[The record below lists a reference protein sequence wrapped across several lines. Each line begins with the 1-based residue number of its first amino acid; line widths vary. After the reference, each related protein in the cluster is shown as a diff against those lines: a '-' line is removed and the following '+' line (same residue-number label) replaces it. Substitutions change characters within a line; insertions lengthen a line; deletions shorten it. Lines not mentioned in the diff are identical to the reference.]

1 MTSIVEISEKILKQ
15 IALALNTAK
24 LYPPGHPLFEKM
36 VDDSLKILTEIP
48 SGLSTISFYF
58 LENTVIVEKEKIDIS
73 KFPAIQS
80 LIKYFN
86 RINVK
91 SISIDYNA
99 QRKDWESFYRIFSIP
114 IKEIKEA
121 EDVGILL
128 YKLGAERIR
137 INDVEFGVISARQK
151 VEVKFDIE
159 DIIER
164 VKKGEKISPSESL
177 EFFKTLTGTLTE
189 NLNYLSKGEIILK
202 VKEFKDKLEKNY
214 GILEV
219 EKLSLILSEIFEK
232 LSPDLRKDVLE
243 GMLEMEELKNMAKEV
258 IKNLPEEE
266 LLKFIIS
273 YKGNREEIIEYLPIE
288 KREKLE
294 DLSIGVGKGEG
305 KGVGEGIYLG
315 EGILSEEIAERITK
329 LYEMLKRESEER
341 KIKEE
346 ISEFLTE
353 LLGIKDYKINPEKVP
368 DFINSLKLI
377 ASFLIEKY
385 GLDAFEEFSILSSHI
400 LSLLTPDIKEN
411 VYSYLSKTKEMAE
424 MIRNI
429 LPSLPDE
436 ELVNLFSSRV
446 KNFPEEFNEILG
458 SLPPEKIEVLKKR
471 ELIEGEKIFTPSP
484 KLIEIE
490 KFAKERKL
498 IVTSEKK
505 FEAMKEELKE
515 GIKRDE
521 FENIIEPFLKDIK
534 SEEIEKRKYSV
545 NGIGSLLLSFLKTG
559 KIRLAKRLIEF
570 LKENIKEEEEPEVF
584 FTYLEYF
591 QKGYVIAKENN
602 ITDIVELFE
611 VEFKELLDIKEK
623 RKFVIRALGK
633 TKSDFGL
640 RMLLTTLW
648 EEESLEEIKE
658 ALTLLGEKA
667 VKELLKLFPE
677 IENLVIRKRII
688 ELLISLPQM
697 DLKDLKELV
706 FDKRWSVQR
715 DILYIIGEKKLQEL
729 ISYIEELATSGQ
741 DIVRKEAVK
750 ALSKIKSD
758 EAKKI
763 LLNCLEDKNEE
774 IRKEVVK
781 ALCGFTDEETV
792 SKIKEYLKK
801 NIEKIEE
808 AEILLEIIKGLKKI
822 KDKEIIPLLFKI
834 LEEKNILR
842 KPKYPSELRKEALKY
857 LAEFK
862 EDKKIIEKFKDF
874 KNDPEPEIRTF
885 VKIFLSKYGG

>member
-1 MTSIVEISEKILKQ
+1 MASIVEISEKILKQ

-36 VDDSLKILTEIP
+36 VDESLKILTEIP
-48 SGLSTISFYF
+48 AGLSTISFYF
-58 LENTVIVEKEKIDIS
+58 FENTVIVEKEKIDVS

-91 SISIDYNA
+91 SISIDYNSE
-99 QRKDWESFYRIFSIP
+99 RKDWESFYRIFSMP
-114 IKEIKEA
+114 IKEIKET

-128 YKLGAERIR
+128 YRLGAERIR

-159 DIIER
+159 DIVER
-164 VKKGEKISPSESL
+164 IKKGEKISPPESV
-177 EFFKTLTGTLTE
+177 EFFKTLSGTEAE
-189 NLNYLSKGEIILK
+189 NLNYLSKGEVILK

-214 GILEV
+214 GIFEI
-219 EKLSLILSEIFEK
+219 EKLSLILSQIFEK

-243 GMLEMEELKNMAKEV
+243 GMLEMEELKNMAKEI

-273 YKGNREEIIEYLPIE
+273 YKGD
-288 KREKLE
+288 K
-294 DLSIGVGKGEG
+294 
-305 KGVGEGIYLG
+305 
-315 EGILSEEIAERITK
+315 
-329 LYEMLKRESEER
+329 
-341 KIKEE
+341 
-346 ISEFLTE
+346 
-353 LLGIKDYKINPEKVP
+353 
-368 DFINSLKLI
+368 
-377 ASFLIEKY
+377 
-385 GLDAFEEFSILSSHI
+385 
-400 LSLLTPDIKEN
+400 
-411 VYSYLSKTKEMAE
+411 
-424 MIRNI
+424 
-429 LPSLPDE
+429 
-436 ELVNLFSSRV
+436 
-446 KNFPEEFNEILG
+446 
-458 SLPPEKIEVLKKR
+458 EVLKKR
-471 ELIEGEKIFTPSP
+471 ELIEGEKIFTPSQ
-484 KLIEIE
+484 KLLEIE
-490 KFAKERKL
+490 ELAREREL
-498 IVTSEKK
+498 IITGEKK

-515 GIKRDE
+515 GIRRDE

-545 NGIGSLLLSFLKTG
+545 NGMGSLLLSFLKTG
-559 KIRLAKRLIEF
+559 KTRLAKRLIEF

-591 QKGYVIAKENN
+591 QRGYVIAKENN

-648 EEESLEEIKE
+648 EEESLEEMKE

-677 IENLVIRKRII
+677 IENIAIRKRII
-688 ELLISLPQM
+688 DLLVLLPQM
-697 DLKDLKELV
+697 DLKDLKELI
-706 FDKRWSVQR
+706 FDKRWNVQR
-715 DILYIIGEKKLQEL
+715 DILYIIGEKKLEEL
-729 ISYIEELATSGQ
+729 IPYIEELAISGQ

-750 ALSKIKSD
+750 ALSKMKSD
-758 EAKKI
+758 EARKI
-763 LLNCLEDKNEE
+763 LLKVLEDKNEE
-774 IRKEVVK
+774 IRKEAIK
-781 ALCGFTDEETV
+781 ALYSFTDEETI

-808 AEILLEIIKGLKKI
+808 AEILLEIIRSLKKI

-834 LEEKNILR
+834 LEEKNIFR

-885 VKIFLSKYGG
+885 VKIFLSKYGGQ

>member
-1 MTSIVEISEKILKQ
+1 MASIVEISEKILKQ

-36 VDDSLKILTEIP
+36 VDESLKILTEIP
-48 SGLSTISFYF
+48 AGLSTISFYF
-58 LENTVIVEKEKIDIS
+58 FENTVIVEKEKIDIS

-80 LIKYFN
+80 LIKYLN

-99 QRKDWESFYRIFSIP
+99 DRKDWESFYRIFSIP
-114 IKEIKEA
+114 IKEIKET
-121 EDVGILL
+121 EDVGVLL
-128 YKLGAERIR
+128 YRLGAERIR

-159 DIIER
+159 DIVER
-164 VKKGEKISPSESL
+164 IKKGEKISPSESI
-177 EFFKTLTGTLTE
+177 EFFKTLTGTLVE
-189 NLNYLSKGEIILK
+189 NLNYLPKEEIILK
-202 VKEFKDKLEKNY
+202 IKEFKDNLEKNY
-214 GILEV
+214 GIFEM
-219 EKLSLILSEIFEK
+219 EKLSLILSQIFEE
-232 LSPDLRKDVLE
+232 LSPDLRKEVLE
-243 GMLEMEELKNMAKEV
+243 GMLETEELKNMAKEI
-258 IKNLPEEE
+258 IKNLPEDQ

-273 YKGNREEIIEYLPIE
+273 YKGNKEEIIEHLPIE
-288 KREKLE
+288 KREKRE
-294 DLSIGVGKGEG
+294 GLSVGK
-305 KGVGEGIYLG
+305 G
-315 EGILSEEIAERITK
+315 EGILSEEIAQRITK
-329 LYEMLKRESEER
+329 LYEMLKRGSDEK

-346 ISEFLTE
+346 ISEFLIE

-368 DFINSLKLI
+368 DFVNSLKLI

-385 GLDAFEEFSILSSHI
+385 GIDAFEEFSILSSHI
-400 LSLLTPDIKEN
+400 LSLLTPEIKEN

-446 KNFPEEFNEILG
+446 KNFPEEFDEILN
-458 SLPPEKIEVLKKR
+458 SLPPEKIEALKKR

-484 KLIEIE
+484 KLLEIG
-490 KFAKERKL
+490 KLAKERQL
-498 IVTSEKK
+498 IITGEKK
-505 FEAMKEELKE
+505 FEAMKKELKE
-515 GIKRDE
+515 GIRTDE
-521 FENIIEPFLKDIK
+521 FEGIIEPFLKDIK
-534 SEEIEKRKYSV
+534 SEDIEKRKYSV

-570 LKENIKEEEEPEVF
+570 FKENIKKEEEPEVF

-591 QKGYVIAKENN
+591 QRGYVIAKENN
-602 ITDIVELFE
+602 ISDIVELFE

-633 TKSDFGL
+633 TKSDFAL

-648 EEESLEEIKE
+648 EEESLEEIKD

-667 VKELLKLFPE
+667 IKELLKLFPE
-677 IENLVIRKRII
+677 IENLMIRKRII
-688 ELLISLPQM
+688 DLVVSLPQM
-697 DLKDLKELV
+697 DLKELKELL

-715 DILYIIGEKKLQEL
+715 DILYIIGEKKLEEL
-729 ISYIEELATSGQ
+729 IPYIEEIVLTGQ
-741 DIVRKEAVK
+741 DIVRKEAVR
-750 ALSKIKSD
+750 ALSKMKND

-763 LLNCLEDKNEE
+763 LLKSLEDKNEE
-774 IRKEVVK
+774 IRKEAIK
-781 ALCGFTDEETV
+781 ALSGFTDEETAL
-792 SKIKEYLKK
+792 KIKEYLRK

-808 AEILLEIIKGLKKI
+808 SEILLEIIKGLKKI
-822 KDKEIIPLLFKI
+822 KDKEIVPLLFKI
-834 LEEKNILR
+834 LEEKNIFR
-842 KPKYPSELRKEALKY
+842 KPKYPPELRKEALKY

-862 EDKKIIEKFKDF
+862 EDKKIIEKLKDF